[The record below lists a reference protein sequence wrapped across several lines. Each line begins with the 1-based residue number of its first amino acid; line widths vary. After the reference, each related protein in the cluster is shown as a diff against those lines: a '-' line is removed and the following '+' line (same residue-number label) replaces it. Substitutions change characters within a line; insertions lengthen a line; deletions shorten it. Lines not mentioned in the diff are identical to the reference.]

1 MPQSFHHHG
10 NPLLDSFQCFHVSLV
25 PGESRLDP
33 VLEMWLQQCWAEG
46 KNHSPCP
53 DGIMSQGIIRRLDF
67 FSAVAH
73 YWLMSNLVPTRA
85 TWPFSSKLLSSW
97 VTPSMCW
104 CLGLFLPTHSS
115 LHFPLLSFLRIL
127 SAQFSILLR
136 FLWMTA
142 QPSCVF
148 YGKEEDQSC
157 WRLQMSGYQRET
169 SPGAMG
175 GIDPICSSVT

>member
-1 MPQSFHHHG
+1 MQNIVGGLPFFGQLIVLCLKHHKIQFS
-10 NPLLDSFQCFHVSLV
+10 PL
-25 PGESRLDP
+25 
-33 VLEMWLQQCWAEG
+33 
-46 KNHSPCP
+46 
-53 DGIMSQGIIRRLDF
+53 
-67 FSAVAH
+67 VAH
-73 YWLMSNLVPTRA
+73 ADLLLPSLPCCLVGLHLLISQSISVFCACVQHYSIPDADARC
-85 TWPFSSKLLSSW
+85 TW
-97 VTPSMCW
+97 
-104 CLGLFLPTHSS
+104 
-115 LHFPLLSFLRIL
+115 HFPLLSFLRIL

-136 FLWMTA
+136 FVWMTA